1 MAGLFT
7 GLKARSTKEWRNQG
21 KRMASFNIEDQTGS
35 VRAVAFSDV
44 YEKYDRLLMDGAAV
58 LVTASLR
65 ASDGEHVELRVEQAS
80 RLEGI
85 EGRRAS
91 AVRIELDLASH
102 GDQETLDRVHDAF
115 LRHEGKLGVR
125 VRLRGDD
132 WTADVLPNRVVGVDP
147 NTLVPALNAILG
159 PGHVEFVFN

>member
-1 MAGLFT
+1 
-7 GLKARSTKEWRNQG
+7 
-21 KRMASFNIEDQTGS
+21 MASFNIEDQTGS

-44 YEKYDRLLMDGAAV
+44 YEKYDRLLADGAAV

-91 AVRIELDLASH
+91 ALRIELDLASH
-102 GDQETLDRVHDAF
+102 GDQDTLDTGARRAPAP
-115 LRHEGKLGVR
+115 
-125 VRLRGDD
+125 RGASSGCACACAATS

-147 NTLVPALNAILG
+147 KALLPALNAILG
-159 PGHVEFVFN
+159 PGHVEFVFNGN